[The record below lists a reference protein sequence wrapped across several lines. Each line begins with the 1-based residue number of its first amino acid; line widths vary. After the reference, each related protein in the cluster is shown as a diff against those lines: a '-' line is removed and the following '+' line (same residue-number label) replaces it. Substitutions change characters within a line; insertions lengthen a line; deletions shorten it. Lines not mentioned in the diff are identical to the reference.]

1 MTTREFYN
9 AVLSM
14 ENVSAEISE
23 KAAALL
29 SAMDKKNAERSSKPT
44 TAQKENEALLPIV
57 REVLTTADHPI
68 TASDLF
74 EAKPELKN
82 VQKCSSLLR
91 MLEKSGEVTSIE
103 VKVKGKGK
111 AKGYSLAGTEPS
123 NTEPNEAE

>member
-44 TAQKENEALLPIV
+44 KAQKENEALLPIV
-57 REVLTTADHPI
+57 REVLAAADHPI

-111 AKGYSLAGTEPS
+111 AKGYSLTSAEQ
-123 NTEPNEAE
+123 NDTEPNEAE

>member
-14 ENVSAEISE
+14 ENVPAEISE

-29 SAMDKKNAERSSKPT
+29 SAMNKKNAERSSKPT
-44 TAQKENEALLPIV
+44 KAQKENEALLPIV

-68 TASDLF
+68 IASDLF